1 MLARFKAFGLRGLNK
16 IRLMNLNKD
25 KINSV
30 CKRNL
35 RFASTAN
42 GYERMDDN
50 HGGHEHK
57 GSHQG
62 SYQGSYSAAD
72 QFLAELSNGAN
83 YLLTGLVG
91 SAIVLERK
99 YEIVKSVTEVL
110 NSTLAGALVV
120 QAKGQVK
127 EDAVPD
133 DLHRQNAVKPDECNR
148 DPDLRK
154 SYNFIANACE
164 SAIPR

>member
-1 MLARFKAFGLRGLNK
+1 MLARFKAFGLRSLNK
-16 IRLMNLNKD
+16 IRLMNLSKD

-35 RFASTAN
+35 PRLASTGN

-50 HGGHEHK
+50 HSNSESHK
-57 GSHQG
+57 GPN
-62 SYQGSYSAAD
+62 YSAD
-72 QFLAELSNGAN
+72 QFLSELSNGAN

-99 YEIVKSVTEVL
+99 YEIVKNVTEVL
-110 NSTLAGALVV
+110 STTLSSALVV
-120 QAKGQVK
+120 QAKGHEQV
-127 EDAVPD
+127 EDASTMPD
-133 DLHRQNAVKPDECNR
+133 DLPRQSAAKPHKHNPE
-148 DPDLRK
+148 PDLRK